1 MAWEDVAGEVLRRSE
16 RELLSDGK
24 AREWEL
30 ALLARRI
37 PHRIERS
44 AQGWRLLVPPRF
56 EDIAVAELVA
66 YEEENRPLPPP
77 PSFPVVGITL
87 PSLWVLLALV
97 AFYAATGPGA
107 GLLGL
112 DQVDWKELGSANAR
126 DILNGQVWRLVT
138 ALTLHGDEAHLLGNV
153 FIGGVFFVILCR
165 EIGSGMGWFLIV
177 LSGVF
182 GNLLNTVVQGPGHD
196 SLGASTAVF
205 GAVGILGGLRVLR
218 GQKIDPGRVLVPVGA
233 GLALLAMLG
242 MGGGRT
248 DIGAHVFGFLCG
260 LVLGGLAGLRLNTSG
275 LPEPRVALVLALVA
289 TLIPVLAWCAAL
301 FS

>member
-1 MAWEDVAGEVLRRSE
+1 MAWEDVAGEALRLSG

-37 PHRIERS
+37 PHRVERS

-56 EDIAVAELVA
+56 EEIAVAELVA
-66 YEEENRPLPPP
+66 YEEENRPPPPP
-77 PSFPVVGITL
+77 PSFPVAGITL

-97 AFYAATGPGA
+97 AFYAATGVGA

-112 DQVDWKELGSANAR
+112 DQVDWKELGSADAR
-126 DILNGQVWRLVT
+126 AILHGQVWRLAT

-153 FIGGVFFVILCR
+153 FIGGVFFVVLCR
-165 EIGSGMGWFLIV
+165 EVGSGPGWFLIV
-177 LSGVF
+177 LSGVL

-205 GAVGILGGLRVLR
+205 GAVGVLGGLRVLR

-260 LVLGGLAGLRLNTSG
+260 LVLGGLAGLRLNTAG
-275 LPEPRVALVLALVA
+275 LPGPRAALVLAFVA
-289 TLIPVLAWCAAL
+289 ACIPVLAWCAAL
-301 FS
+301 LS